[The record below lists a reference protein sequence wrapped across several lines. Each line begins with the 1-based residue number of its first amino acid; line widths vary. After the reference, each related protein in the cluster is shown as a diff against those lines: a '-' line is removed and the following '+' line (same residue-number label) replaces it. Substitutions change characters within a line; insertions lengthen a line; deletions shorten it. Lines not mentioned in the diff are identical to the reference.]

1 LRFIDPDGMLED
13 FVQDEDGNIRWD
25 NNANDQATTKAGE
38 TYLGKTLTFKFNSY
52 IDKKL
57 WDGPNSKAPGD
68 KLTTTLTVTGS
79 ENEQGELT
87 GVSATKQVEIGKTP
101 IGTAR
106 DFYPGLG
113 DDQNKLS
120 ATTFPGGGGVNVS
133 MEQHASV
140 SPIEQIGMNL
150 LGFNIV
156 NVAQKLDISIPTS
169 GNISISAA
177 TDIFPSATL
186 TVNGSS
192 VMQYNQPSFIQTHTA
207 PVTGSS
213 SPASGSLPIRNFSYK
228 PAVFYRRL

>member
-1 LRFIDPDGMLED
+1 
-13 FVQDEDGNIRWD
+13 
-25 NNANDQATTKAGE
+25 
-38 TYLGKTLTFKFNSY
+38 
-52 IDKKL
+52 
-57 WDGPNSKAPGD
+57 
-68 KLTTTLTVTGS
+68 
-79 ENEQGELT
+79 
-87 GVSATKQVEIGKTP
+87 
-101 IGTAR
+101 
-106 DFYPGLG
+106 
-113 DDQNKLS
+113 
-120 ATTFPGGGGVNVS
+120 

-140 SPIEQIGMNL
+140 SPPEQIGMNL

-156 NVAQKLDISIPTS
+156 NVAQKLDVSIPTS